1 MIVLQYV
8 RKLTTGPSISIF
20 LSSCMYATAMY
31 CRKMIRAR
39 VRAQSRVN
47 LTLMPFIQA
56 WKFTDVIK
64 CSDASAKLDAEYVSE
79 FPSRMCF
86 TFVSVRS
93 LEWKMIW
100 EHED

>member
-56 WKFTDVIK
+56 
-64 CSDASAKLDAEYVSE
+64 
-79 FPSRMCF
+79 
-86 TFVSVRS
+86 
-93 LEWKMIW
+93 
-100 EHED
+100 